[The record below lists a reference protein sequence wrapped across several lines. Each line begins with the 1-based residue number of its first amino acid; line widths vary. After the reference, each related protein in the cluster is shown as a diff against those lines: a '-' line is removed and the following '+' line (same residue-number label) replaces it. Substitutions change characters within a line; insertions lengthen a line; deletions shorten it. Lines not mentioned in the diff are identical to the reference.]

1 MSKIALLR
9 ASFAGI
15 YYSGAAK
22 VLTPVTAGVGHIF
35 CLHHV
40 CPAGGEQIGFAPNSN
55 LEVSPEFLDSLIVS
69 MTQKGIALVSLDEAL
84 ARLRTGAKSQ
94 QRFAVFTLDDG
105 YRDNLI
111 HALPVFERHN
121 CPFTVYVAPHI
132 TEGTCELW
140 WRLLEAVIA
149 KSNEVAVELAGE
161 RLVFS
166 TPDTASKYKA
176 WSILAPKVQALDEYR
191 QREVIRDLCSLHVVD
206 WQAFCRNAA
215 MTWDEIRNLA
225 KHPLATI
232 GAHTLNHYNL
242 LKLSAADADFEIRQ
256 SKVQI
261 EEQLGISVDHFAYP
275 YGNVDAAG
283 PREFELCR
291 AAGFQSA
298 VVTRLGALWPE
309 HSDHLYALPR
319 IMISGRYQSRSAVEA
334 LVSGVPAMLANK
346 FKRLNVN

>member
-1 MSKIALLR
+1 MSKTALLR

-15 YYSGAAK
+15 YYSGLASI
-22 VLTPVTAGVGHIF
+22 LSPLTAGVGHIF

-40 CPAGGEQIGFAPNSN
+40 CPGGGEQSGFAPNTH
-55 LEVSPEFLDSLIVS
+55 LEVSPEFLDRLILT
-69 MTQKGIALVSLDEAL
+69 MKQKDIALVSLDEAL
-84 ARLRTGAKSQ
+84 ARLRSPGKPQ

-105 YRDNLI
+105 YRDNAL

-121 CPFTVYVAPHI
+121 CPFTVYVAPRI
-132 TEGTCELW
+132 AEGTCELW
-140 WRLLEAVIA
+140 WRLLEVVIA
-149 KSNEVAVELAGE
+149 KSNEVAVDLAGA
-161 RLVFS
+161 RVVLS
-166 TPDTASKYKA
+166 TPDTASKANA
-176 WSILAPKVQALDEYR
+176 WSILAPKIQAMDEYK
-191 QREVIRDLCSLHVVD
+191 QREVIRTLCTSYNVD
-206 WQAFCRNAA
+206 WMAYCREVA
-215 MTWDEIRNLA
+215 MTWDELRLLA

-242 LKLSAADADFEIRQ
+242 LKLSAADAEFEIRQ
-256 SKVQI
+256 SKLQI
-261 EEQLGISVDHFAYP
+261 EAQLGAPVKHFAYP

-283 PREFELCR
+283 PREFELCK

-309 HSDHLYALPR
+309 HADHVHALPR